1 MKFAPSEFWNM
12 TLREARLVIKG
23 DIERQENDFMTFYFA
38 HINAIGACLSKNHK
52 FNKKKKKKEGK
63 EKHKPKSSD
72 KLKDELDDLI
82 KNWR

>member
-1 MKFAPSEFWNM
+1 MKFAPSEFWSM
-12 TLREARLVIKG
+12 TLREARLVIDG

-52 FNKKKKKKEGK
+52 FINPFEKKEGK
-63 EKHKPKSSD
+63 EKPKQKSSNE
-72 KLKDELDDLI
+72 LKSELDDLI